1 MSSSAPG
8 PDSSLPPSLP
18 EGYVVPEVWEAK
30 PALGPFGGM
39 NRPTAGARSEKELP
53 RGEHALQLYSLG
65 TPNGVKVTLLLEE
78 LSDSIGLEYD
88 AWFVD
93 IMQLDQ
99 FTSGF
104 VAANPN
110 SKIPALLDY
119 DPENTGTVK
128 ADAEPVRVFESGAI
142 LLYLAE
148 KYASGVVVGEANFAP
163 HTSDVRRRAECLS
176 WLMWQMSAGPI
187 WGGGFGHFFNYAPVK
202 IEYAIDRFTMET
214 KRSLDV
220 LDQHL
225 KGKKFMLGD
234 AYSVCDMAIWPWI
247 KTMRTHYGGGK
258 ACTFLQLDSYTELM
272 RWYNAILERPATKRG
287 VRVNARAEDGLLE
300 RHSRKDFDLPGQN
313 EKPIIGA

>member
-1 MSSSAPG
+1 MSSSS
-8 PDSSLPPSLP
+8 PDLPPSLP
-18 EGYVVPEVWEAK
+18 EGYVVPEVWEPK

-39 NRPTAGARSEKELP
+39 NKPTAGARSEKELP
-53 RGEHALQLYSLG
+53 RGKHALQLYSLG

-88 AWFVD
+88 AWLID

-99 FTSGF
+99 FTTGF

-119 DPENTGTVK
+119 DPENTGAIK
-128 ADAEPVRVFESGAI
+128 PDAEPVRVFESGAI
-142 LLYLAE
+142 LLYLVE
-148 KYASGVVVGEANFAP
+148 KYATGVAPQPSFAP

-176 WLMWQMSAGPI
+176 WLMWQMSSGPS
-187 WGGGFGHFFNYAPVK
+187 WGGGFGHFYNYSPIK

-214 KRSLDV
+214 KRLLDV

-225 KGKKFMLGD
+225 KGKQFMLGD
-234 AYSVCDMAIWPWI
+234 EYSICDMAIWPWI
-247 KTMRTHYGGGK
+247 KTMRTHYGAGK
-258 ACTFLQLDSYTELM
+258 ACTFLQLDSYKELM
-272 RWYNAILERPATKRG
+272 RWYNAIFERPATKRG

-300 RHSRKDFDLPGQN
+300 RHSRADFDLPAQN
-313 EKPIIGA
+313 EKPVIGV